1 MKSRSVAG
9 RKMTNSFVMVLA
21 GSAAAFGL
29 FMLLWI
35 LYAVMQR
42 GASAINWAFFT
53 TAPDSPGGG
62 VVHAIVGTLMIT
74 AIATLIGVPIGTLG
88 GIYLA
93 EFGQDSRYARVVR
106 FFSNILMGAPSIVIG
121 VFVYTIIVVPTHG
134 FSGYAGAV
142 ALAIIML
149 PVVLR
154 TTEDMLK
161 LVPNS
166 LRECALALGAP
177 RHRMIFQVVF
187 KAARSGVIT
196 GVILAIARVSGETA
210 PLLFTAFN
218 YNYWSLAMD
227 KPMGN
232 LTVTIFNY
240 ARDPSVALQT
250 KAWGASL
257 LIMAGVLI
265 MNLTARMLTR
275 ERKARA

>member
-1 MKSRSVAG
+1 MRTRSVAG
-9 RKMTNSFVMVLA
+9 RKMTNSLVMVLA
-21 GSAAAFGL
+21 GSAAVFGL

-35 LYAVMQR
+35 LYTVTQR
-42 GASAINWAFFT
+42 GAAAINWSFLT
-53 TAPDSPGGG
+53 TPPDSLGGG

-74 AIATLIGVPIGTLG
+74 ALATLIGVPIGTMG

-93 EFGQDSRYARVVR
+93 EFGLDSRYARAVR
-106 FFSNILMGAPSIVIG
+106 FLANILMGAPSIVIG
-121 VFVYTIIVVPTHG
+121 VFVYTIMVVPTHG

-166 LRECALALGAP
+166 LRESALALGAP

-187 KAARSGVIT
+187 KAARGGLVT
-196 GVILAIARVSGETA
+196 GVILAVARVSGETA

-218 YNYWSLAMD
+218 YNYWNLAMD

-250 KAWGASL
+250 QAWGASL